1 MLDDKS
7 ERFGWSEK
15 TMGRESGM
23 SGEPACAQ
31 VDGQSVNSFMWSA
44 VSHLAKKQN
53 VCK

>member
-1 MLDDKS
+1 
-7 ERFGWSEK
+7 
-15 TMGRESGM
+15 MGRESGM
-23 SGEPACAQ
+23 SGEQACAQ